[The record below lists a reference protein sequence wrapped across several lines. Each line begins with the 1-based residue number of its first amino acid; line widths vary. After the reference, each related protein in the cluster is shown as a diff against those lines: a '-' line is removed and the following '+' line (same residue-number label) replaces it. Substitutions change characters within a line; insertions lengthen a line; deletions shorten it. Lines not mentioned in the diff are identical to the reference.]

1 VKRASYLFLKRLM
14 DVMLSILG
22 LMLTSPILL
31 PVMFLVWKQDKHS
44 PFYVAERV
52 GRNFKPFKMM
62 KLRSMIKDADTSGVD
77 STSVN
82 DLRIT
87 PIGQF
92 IRKYKLDELTQL
104 WNVLLGDMSLVGPRP
119 NVKRETD
126 LYTLEERHLLSSRPG
141 ITDFASIVFSDEG
154 QILADQK
161 DPDLAYNQLI
171 RPGKSRLGLF
181 YLEVASLRTDFAL
194 LFLTVIAVVSRN
206 IGLSLNANYLK
217 NIHAP
222 ADLVRLALRQDS
234 LIPTP
239 PPGSDKVVDSRD
251 SK

>member
-1 VKRASYLFLKRLM
+1 MIYQFLKRIM
-14 DVMLSILG
+14 DILLSIMG

-31 PVMFLVWKQDKHS
+31 PVMLLVWRQDKHS

-52 GRNFKPFKMM
+52 GKNFKPFKMV
-62 KLRSMIKDADTSGVD
+62 KLRSMIKNADTSGVD

-82 DLRIT
+82 DMRIT

-126 LYTLEERHLLSSRPG
+126 LYTHEERRLLSIKPG

-154 QILADQK
+154 EILSDQK
-161 DPDLAYNQLI
+161 DPDVAYNQLI

-181 YLEVASLRTDFAL
+181 YLEVASLRTDIAL
-194 LFLTVIAVVSRN
+194 LFLTVLAVLSRQKA
-206 IGLSLNANYLK
+206 LTMNANYLRL
-217 NIHAP
+217 IRAP
-222 ADLVRLALRQDS
+222 NGLVKIAVRDSPLA
-234 LIPTP
+234 PTP
-239 PPGSDKVVDSRD
+239 PPGSDSIVNSRD
-251 SK
+251 TK

>member
-1 VKRASYLFLKRLM
+1 
-14 DVMLSILG
+14 ML
-22 LMLTSPILL
+22 
-31 PVMFLVWKQDKHS
+31 LVWRQDKHS

-52 GRNFKPFKMM
+52 GKNFKPFKMV
-62 KLRSMIKDADTSGVD
+62 KLRSMIKNADTSGVD

-82 DLRIT
+82 DMRIT

-126 LYTLEERHLLSSRPG
+126 LYTHEERRLLSIKPG

-154 QILADQK
+154 EILSDQK
-161 DPDLAYNQLI
+161 DPDVAYNQLI

-181 YLEVASLRTDFAL
+181 YLEVASLRTDIAL
-194 LFLTVIAVVSRN
+194 LFLTVLAVLSRQKA
-206 IGLSLNANYLK
+206 LTMNANYLRL
-217 NIHAP
+217 IRAP
-222 ADLVRLALRQDS
+222 NGLVKIAVRDSPLA
-234 LIPTP
+234 PTP
-239 PPGSDKVVDSRD
+239 PPGSDSIVNSRD
-251 SK
+251 TK